1 MLDAM
6 TEYHVVYRRGKTGPW
21 RASVRGVRRCRSR
34 GKTLRQARV
43 RLRQALA
50 ALVEEPYAIDFVED
64 VRLPGA
70 ARRLLGRHWA
80 ARRKV
85 QKAQLEAQAAAHRA
99 LLALRELAIDLRDAS
114 DLLGLPPARLQKIWK
129 RA

>member
-1 MLDAM
+1 M
-6 TEYHVVYRRGKTGPW
+6 TEYHVVYRRGKSGPW
-21 RASVRGVRRCRSR
+21 RASVRGLRRCRSR

-50 ALVEEPYAIDFVED
+50 ELVDEPYAVDFIED

-85 QKAQLEAQAAAHRA
+85 EKAQLEAQAAARRA
-99 LLALRELAIDLRDAS
+99 LDALRELAIDLRDAS
-114 DLLGLPPARLQKIWK
+114 DLLGVAPARLQKIWK
-129 RA
+129 KSA

>member
-1 MLDAM
+1 M
-6 TEYHVVYRRGKTGPW
+6 TEYHVVYRRGKSGPW
-21 RASVRGVRRCRSR
+21 RASVRGLRRCRSR

-50 ALVEEPYAIDFVED
+50 ELVDEPYAVDFIED

-85 QKAQLEAQAAAHRA
+85 EKAQLEAQAAARRV
-99 LLALRELAIDLRDAS
+99 LDALRELAIDLRDAS
-114 DLLGLPPARLQKIWK
+114 DLLGVAPARLQKIWK
-129 RA
+129 KSA